1 MALSIALGRFAAGVF
16 FDLPLSCFLMKKF
29 FAQSSCVPS
38 RFFDHTPSIST
49 NPGFYQRPFVRHFG
63 SAMVVLVAA
72 SMAAHAHAQ
81 QEAVGAK
88 KEADE
93 TVQKVEVHAA
103 KPVQSTGE
111 KISLTGDELSTMP
124 GSGGD
129 PLKAMQTLPGIA
141 SNNDGNG
148 GAAVRGARPSDNAY
162 YVDFLPVGY
171 LFHMGGFVSV
181 FNADLIRRFDLYSAA
196 WSSQY
201 GDVIGGVFDASLRNP
216 RTDRIGGK
224 IRAGVFDASVLLE
237 GPLSNNT
244 SFFLSARRS
253 LIDMFVKEV
262 KDEKA
267 GTSFT
272 FPSYSDVQGRFLWN
286 INSKNRLRFDLSTA
300 QDRVKF
306 NLKKEAIDVQHD
318 PMLFGESS
326 QNSSFN
332 NMAVVLE
339 SDLGANTSHQVAIGQ
354 MVTHQKEKIGSAGAY
369 ATTTTR
375 KYLREQVST
384 NIFDNHQLTAGVDLN
399 SSTLDLDV
407 NIKNPRCTEF
417 DPNCDVTSAD
427 YSRTTRS
434 QPDRNAAV
442 YFNDRWSL
450 SPQWTLTGGLR
461 ATRDDNLKETVLDPR
476 LGLEY
481 SYSPQTVFFVGAGRH
496 HQEPSR
502 EQSLSEIGNPHLKS
516 IRSNQVVFGVKQNL
530 EQGWSWRAE
539 LYKKE
544 FDDFVVSDPILNYR
558 NGASGSAHGLE
569 LLVKKD
575 MGYGLSGFV
584 SLSVSKSTRRNDLTG
599 VNFTFC
605 YDQPV
610 IANAVLQ
617 YKASEKLQ
625 YGARWSYHSG
635 HPDTPIIGTRTD
647 VDGRIRPIYGAL
659 NSERM
664 PAYHRLDLRV
674 DYKYSDKL
682 SYYAELINAYA
693 RNNTGRY
700 EYSADYKTRKPEGQ
714 MPIFPSIGLQYKF

>member
-1 MALSIALGRFAAGVF
+1 
-16 FDLPLSCFLMKKF
+16 MKKF
-29 FAQSSCVPS
+29 SDQSSRAPS
-38 RFFDHTPSIST
+38 RFFDHTPSIFT
-49 NPGFYQRPFVRHFG
+49 NPGFYQRPLVRHLS
-63 SAMVVLVAA
+63 SAMVVLAAA
-72 SMAAHAHAQ
+72 SMASNAHAQ
-81 QEAVGAK
+81 QQADATK
-88 KEADE
+88 KEAVE
-93 TVQKVEVHAA
+93 QVQKVEVHAA
-103 KPVQSTGE
+103 KPVQSTNE
-111 KISLTGDELSTMP
+111 KISLTGEELSKMP

-141 SNNDGNG
+141 INNDGDS

-196 WSSQY
+196 WSPQY

-224 IRAGVFDASVLLE
+224 IRTSVLDASVLLE

-253 LIDMFVKEV
+253 VIDLLVKEV

-306 NLKKEAIDVQHD
+306 NLKKESIDVQHD
-318 PMLFGESS
+318 PILLGESS
-326 QNSSFN
+326 EGSSFH
-332 NMAVVLE
+332 NMAAVLE
-339 SDLGANTSHQVAIGQ
+339 SDLGAKTNNQIALGQ
-354 MVTHQKEKIGSAGAY
+354 MVTHQKTRIGSAGAY
-369 ATTTTR
+369 ATTSTL
-375 KYLREQVST
+375 KYLREQVTT
-384 NIFDNHQLTAGVDLN
+384 NIIDNHQLTAGVDLN
-399 SSTLDLDV
+399 SNTLGVDV

-417 DPNCDVTSAD
+417 DPNCDATSAD
-427 YSRTTRS
+427 YSRTKRS
-434 QPDRNAAV
+434 QRDNSAAL
-442 YFNDRWSL
+442 YLNDRWSL

-461 ATRDDNLKETVLDPR
+461 ATHDDYLKETVLDPR

-481 SYSPQTVFFVGAGRH
+481 SYSLQTVFFVGAGRH

-502 EQSLSEIGNPHLKS
+502 EQSLSDIGNPHLKS

-544 FDDFVVSDPILNYR
+544 FDHFVVSDPVQNYL
-558 NGASGSAHGLE
+558 NGASGSAQGLE
-569 LLVKKD
+569 VLVKKE

-584 SLSVSKSTRRNDLTG
+584 SLSVSKSKRHNDFTG
-599 VNFTFC
+599 ENFTFG

-647 VDGRIRPIYGAL
+647 VDGRIRPIYGTL

-693 RNNTGRY
+693 RNNIGRY

>member
-1 MALSIALGRFAAGVF
+1 
-16 FDLPLSCFLMKKF
+16 
-29 FAQSSCVPS
+29 
-38 RFFDHTPSIST
+38 
-49 NPGFYQRPFVRHFG
+49 
-63 SAMVVLVAA
+63 MVVLVAA

-354 MVTHQKEKIGSAGAY
+354 MVTHQKEKIGSAGA
-369 ATTTTR
+369 
-375 KYLREQVST
+375 
-384 NIFDNHQLTAGVDLN
+384 
-399 SSTLDLDV
+399 
-407 NIKNPRCTEF
+407 
-417 DPNCDVTSAD
+417 
-427 YSRTTRS
+427 RS
-434 QPDRNAAV
+434 
-442 YFNDRWSL
+442 
-450 SPQWTLTGGLR
+450 
-461 ATRDDNLKETVLDPR
+461 
-476 LGLEY
+476 
-481 SYSPQTVFFVGAGRH
+481 
-496 HQEPSR
+496 
-502 EQSLSEIGNPHLKS
+502 
-516 IRSNQVVFGVKQNL
+516 
-530 EQGWSWRAE
+530 
-539 LYKKE
+539 
-544 FDDFVVSDPILNYR
+544 
-558 NGASGSAHGLE
+558 
-569 LLVKKD
+569 
-575 MGYGLSGFV
+575 
-584 SLSVSKSTRRNDLTG
+584 
-599 VNFTFC
+599 
-605 YDQPV
+605 
-610 IANAVLQ
+610 
-617 YKASEKLQ
+617 
-625 YGARWSYHSG
+625 
-635 HPDTPIIGTRTD
+635 
-647 VDGRIRPIYGAL
+647 
-659 NSERM
+659 
-664 PAYHRLDLRV
+664 
-674 DYKYSDKL
+674 
-682 SYYAELINAYA
+682 
-693 RNNTGRY
+693 
-700 EYSADYKTRKPEGQ
+700 
-714 MPIFPSIGLQYKF
+714 

>member
-1 MALSIALGRFAAGVF
+1 
-16 FDLPLSCFLMKKF
+16 MKKIT
-29 FAQSSCVPS
+29 AQSCRAPS
-38 RFFDHTPSIST
+38 HFFDHTSGISS
-49 NPGFYQRPFVRHFG
+49 NQSFYRRPFAHHFA
-63 SAMVVLVAA
+63 SAMMVLIAA
-72 SMAAHAHAQ
+72 SIATKAHAQ
-81 QEAVGAK
+81 QQ
-88 KEADE
+88 ADE
-93 TVQKVEVHAA
+93 TKKESTEQTQKVEVHAT
-103 KPVQSTGE
+103 KPIQGTNE
-111 KISLTGDELSTMP
+111 KISLTGEELSKMP

-141 SNNDGNG
+141 INNDGDS

-171 LFHMGGFVSV
+171 LFHMSGFVSV

-196 WSSQY
+196 WSPQY

-224 IRAGVFDASVLLE
+224 IRTGVLDSSVLLE

-253 LIDMFVKEV
+253 VIDLFVKEV

-306 NLKKEAIDVQHD
+306 NLKKDSMDVQHD
-318 PMLFGESS
+318 PILLGESS
-326 QNSSFN
+326 ESSSFN

-339 SDLGANTSHQVAIGQ
+339 SDLGAKTSNQVALGQ
-354 MVTHQKEKIGSAGAY
+354 MVTHQKERIGSAGAY
-369 ATTTTR
+369 ATTSTL
-375 KYLREQVST
+375 KYLREQITT
-384 NIFDNHQLTAGVDLN
+384 NINDNHQLTAGVNLN
-399 SSTLDLDV
+399 SNTLGIDV

-417 DPNCDVTSAD
+417 DPNCDATSAD

-434 QPDRNAAV
+434 QRDNSAAV
-442 YFNDRWSL
+442 YLNDRWNL

-461 ATRDDNLKETVLDPR
+461 ATHDDYLKETVLDPR

-496 HQEPSR
+496 HQEPSQ
-502 EQSLSEIGNPHLKS
+502 EQSLSDIGNPHLKS
-516 IRSNQVVFGVKQNL
+516 IRSNQVAFGVTQNL

-539 LYKKE
+539 LYNKE
-544 FDDFVVSDPILNYR
+544 FDHFVISDPLLNYR

-569 LLVKKD
+569 VLVKKE

-584 SLSVSKSTRRNDLTG
+584 SLSVSKSKRHNDLTG
-599 VNFTFC
+599 ENFTFG

-647 VDGRIRPIYGAL
+647 VDGRIRPIYGTL

-693 RNNTGRY
+693 RKNTGRY
-700 EYSADYKTRKPEGQ
+700 EYSADYKTRKPEAQ
-714 MPIFPSIGLQYKF
+714 MPMFPSIGLQYKF